1 MERFKR
7 MGVWENV
14 HQKII
19 GDLNLTNILASTR
32 PPMANTERKR
42 LYMTVGAKRN
52 TK

>member
-7 MGVWENV
+7 MGVWEKV

-32 PPMANTERKR
+32 PHGKYREEEI
-42 LYMTVGAKRN
+42 VHDCWC
-52 TK
+52 